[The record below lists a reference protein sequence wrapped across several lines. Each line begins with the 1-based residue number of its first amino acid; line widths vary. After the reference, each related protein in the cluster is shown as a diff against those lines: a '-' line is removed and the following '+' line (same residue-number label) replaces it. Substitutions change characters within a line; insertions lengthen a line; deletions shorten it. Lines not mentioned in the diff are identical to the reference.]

1 MIANSKP
8 IVGAAVAPRP
18 EGGASSK
25 ARGDSPARPSKFR
38 QLRALIASPELEFL
52 MEAHDGMSA
61 KIVEE
66 AGFKGVWASG
76 LSMSAAL
83 GVRDSNEASWTQILE
98 VLEFMSDATT
108 VPILVD
114 GDTGW
119 GNFNNMR
126 RAVRKLGERGV
137 AGICIEDKLFPKTNS
152 FIGEGQALADID
164 EFCGKIKAGKDSQ
177 VDDDFSI
184 VARVEALIAGWGLD
198 EALRRAEAYR
208 AAGADA
214 ILIHSKKST
223 AEEIFAFTREWANRS
238 PVVIVPTKYYTTP
251 TDDYRKAGISVAIW
265 ANHNLRA
272 AIAAMRDV
280 CRQIH
285 REESIAGVEK
295 NIVSVQEVF
304 ELSGNDELAAAEK
317 RYLPRPP
324 SDRRAILLAASRGAE
339 LGALTEDRP
348 KCMIDVRG
356 QPLLRR
362 LIGTVREAGVR
373 DVTVVRGYKKD
384 VINLPS
390 IDTVDNDLYMATGEA
405 ASLACAM
412 DRLKGECLIA
422 YGDILFRHHILDQLF
437 ATEGDIVIT
446 VDALWRERQSDSKNW
461 VRDFVECTRPFSPT
475 YLDDEPSFLKSISS
489 ALPADRISGEWMGL
503 AKLSPRGAAMVA
515 ELLQAMRAE
524 GTLAKAGLPDVFTRL
539 AGQGARIRVLYVTG
553 QWLDVDDAAD
563 LARAGKFL

>member
-1 MIANSKP
+1 MIANPKP
-8 IVGAAVAPRP
+8 ATGAA
-18 EGGASSK
+18 
-25 ARGDSPARPSKFR
+25 PARPSKFR
-38 QLRALIASPELEFL
+38 QLRDLIRSPELEFL

-76 LSMSAAL
+76 LSMSAAM
-83 GVRDSNEASWTQILE
+83 GVRDSNEASWTQVLD

-152 FIGEGQALADID
+152 FIGEGQALADIE

-223 AEEIFAFTREWANRS
+223 AEEIFAFTREWANRG
-238 PVVIVPTKYYTTP
+238 PVVIVPTKYYATP
-251 TDDYRKAGISVAIW
+251 TDDYRRAGISVAIW

-324 SDRRAILLAASRGAE
+324 DGRRAILLAASRGAE

-362 LIGTVREAGVR
+362 LIGTVREAGAR

-390 IDTVDNDLYMATGEA
+390 IDMVDNDLYMATGEA
-405 ASLACAM
+405 ASLACAL
-412 DRLKGECLIA
+412 DRIKGECLIA

-437 ATEGDIVIT
+437 ATEGDIVVT
-446 VDALWRERQSDSKNW
+446 VDALWRERQSDAKNW
-461 VRDFVECTRPFSPT
+461 VRDFAECTRPFSPT
-475 YLDDEPSFLKSISS
+475 YLDDAPSFLKGISS
-489 ALPADRISGEWMGL
+489 SLPADRISGEWMGL
-503 AKLSPRGAAMVA
+503 AKLSARGAEMVVEA
-515 ELLQAMRAE
+515 LQAMRAD
-524 GTLAKAGLPDVFTRL
+524 GTLAKAGLPEMFSRMVER
-539 AGQGARIRVLYVTG
+539 GARIRVLYVAG

>member
-1 MIANSKP
+1 MIANPKP
-8 IVGAAVAPRP
+8 AGAAV
-18 EGGASSK
+18 
-25 ARGDSPARPSKFR
+25 ARPSKFR
-38 QLRALIASPELEFL
+38 QLRDMLRSPELEFL

-66 AGFKGVWASG
+66 TGFKGVWASG
-76 LSMSAAL
+76 LSMSAAM
-83 GVRDSNEASWTQILE
+83 GVRDSNEASWTQVLE

-177 VDDDFSI
+177 ADDDFSI

-223 AEEIFAFTREWANRS
+223 AEEIFAFTKEWANRS
-238 PVVIVPTKYYTTP
+238 PVVIVPTKYYATP
-251 TDDYRKAGISVAIW
+251 TDEYRDAGVSVAIW

-295 NIVSVQEVF
+295 AIVSVQEVF

-324 SDRRAILLAASRGAE
+324 DSRRAILLAASRGAE

-348 KCMIDVRG
+348 KCMIEVRG

-362 LIGTVREAGVR
+362 LIGTVREAGAR
-373 DVTVVRGYKKD
+373 DVTVVRGYKKE
-384 VINLPS
+384 VINFPS

-405 ASLACAM
+405 ASLSCAIE
-412 DRLKGECLIA
+412 RLKGECLIA

-437 ATEGDIVIT
+437 AAEGDLVIT
-446 VDALWRERQSDSKNW
+446 VDALWRERQSDAKNW
-461 VRDFVECTRPFSPT
+461 VRDFAECTRPFSPT
-475 YLDDEPSFLKSISS
+475 YLDDAPSFLKAISS
-489 ALPADRISGEWMGL
+489 SLPTDRISGEWMGL
-503 AKLSPRGAAMVA
+503 AKLSPRGAEMVVEA
-515 ELLQAMRAE
+515 LQAMRAD
-524 GTLAKAGLPDVFTRL
+524 GTLAKAGLPDLFSRMA
-539 AGQGARIRVLYVTG
+539 AGGAQIRVLYVTG
-553 QWLDVDDAAD
+553 QWLDVDNAAD